1 MIERGSPVVAR
12 DLHVPPLEA
21 RLQAPSI
28 TRICVMFLS
37 IYLLFFLKKVTWVFV
52 YVYGMVTLFTA
63 VLFMDSNNV
72 VTVPTIL

>member
-1 MIERGSPVVAR
+1 VVAR

-52 YVYGMVTLFTA
+52 YVYGKL
-63 VLFMDSNNV
+63 LYLN
-72 VTVPTIL
+72 L